1 MRKYSLWSGPVRPAM
16 SVAGLV
22 LLVAA
27 CDVRLGDD
35 GVSLG
40 IAEGRA
46 SDEWSRSY
54 ELSDG
59 GVLEVAGVNAA
70 IRATPADDG
79 RVAVLVRRRARAR
92 SDEAARALLDS
103 FAVHEE
109 VSDGRVA
116 VSVRREGGGAGA
128 GFGGP
133 GIVVEYE
140 VRLPAGVRAS
150 FTTENGNV
158 ELEEIGTPVA
168 VSTTNG
174 RVIGRALS
182 GPLEAHLVNGG
193 IDADFARVTGEV
205 RMTTVNGGIRVT
217 VAPDVA
223 ATVEASAVNGGVSVD
238 ESLPFETETSDRRRR
253 LTGQLNGGGP
263 MIVLQTTNGAV
274 RVARRE

>member
-1 MRKYSLWSGPVRPAM
+1 MRNHSLWGPLVRPAV
-16 SVAGLV
+16 SVVGLV

-27 CDVRLGDD
+27 CDVRVGDD

-40 IAEGRA
+40 IVEGRA

-54 ELSDG
+54 ELSSG
-59 GVLEVAGVNAA
+59 GVVEIGGVNGTIQAA
-70 IRATPADDG
+70 PADDG
-79 RVAVLVRRRARAR
+79 RVAVLARRRARAR
-92 SDEAARALLDS
+92 SDEAAQALLDA

-109 VSDGRVA
+109 VSAERVA
-116 VSVRREGGGAGA
+116 VSVRREDGRAGT

-133 GIVVEYE
+133 GISVEYE
-140 VRLPAGVRAS
+140 VRLPPGVRAS

-158 ELEEIGTPVA
+158 ELDELDGQVV

-174 RVIGRALS
+174 RIIGRALS

-193 IDADFARVTGEV
+193 IDVDFARVTGEV

-217 VAPDVA
+217 VAPDVT

-238 ESLPFETETSDRRRR
+238 DELPFDADTSDRRR
-253 LTGQLNGGGP
+253 LTGRLNGGGP

-274 RVARRE
+274 RVARHE